1 MIDRL
6 RVRNF
11 RCLRDVE
18 VPLGPLTFLIGP
30 NNTGKS
36 SFLDAVGLLSST
48 TTDGHI
54 AQALQ
59 RAGLRFD
66 RVVTGRDAALAVE
79 LDAKMSWHD
88 EGEPYREA
96 LYAFAIIQGPDH
108 PMLDREHLGIVRRD
122 ATEEFAYDRHLRR
135 GMRFENKQVEGSA
148 PVLLIDEHASVV
160 WNMVHALDERGL
172 RVAQALRC
180 TPKYNLIP
188 QRMAQPCQVQP
199 STELAGDGY
208 GLASCLDTLR
218 EVTPDRFREVE
229 CALKQFVSTV
239 DAVTF
244 PTVEPGMKS
253 VLFHEKPRG
262 YKVYAS
268 EASDGLLLFLAY
280 LTIAYSHGDASVLLV
295 EEPEQGVHSH
305 RLKAIVELLRAIS
318 RGSLGT
324 RPVQVIATSHSPY
337 LLDCCGKEE
346 IAIFARDEEGG
357 VTVTPLSELADIEER
372 LKDFA
377 PGEFIHTFGGRI
389 CGSHS

>member
-1 MIDRL
+1 MLDKF

-36 SFLDAVGLLSST
+36 SFLDAVAMLSHCT
-48 TTDGHI
+48 RVRDI
-54 AQALQ
+54 ATLSAL
-59 RAGLRFD
+59 AGGRFG
-66 RVVTGRDAALAVE
+66 RTVTGGDAKLKIK
-79 LDAKMSWHD
+79 LDAGISWHD
-88 EGEPYREA
+88 EDDRDRHGRYCLGISQGAQYPVVSHELFAPAAMDGHVAATLERERHEPGVFSHRGFGAPLVEA
-96 LYAFAIIQGPDH
+96 LVSKNGTI
-108 PMLDREHLGIVRRD
+108 LWHLAQKMEPSASG
-122 ATEEFAYDRHLRR
+122 
-135 GMRFENKQVEGSA
+135 VE
-148 PVLLIDEHASVV
+148 
-160 WNMVHALDERGL
+160 
-172 RVAQALRC
+172 QAMRC
-180 TPKYNLIP
+180 TPKYKLIP
-188 QRMAQPCQVQP
+188 QRMAEPCQVEP
-199 STELAGDGY
+199 STELSGDGY

-218 EVTPDRFREVE
+218 EVTPDRFREIE
-229 CALKQFVSTV
+229 RALKQFVSTI

-244 PTVEPGMKS
+244 PTVGPGKKS
-253 VLFHEKPRG
+253 VLFHEKPTG
-262 YKVYAS
+262 SKVYAS

-337 LLDCCGKEE
+337 LLDCCEKDE
-346 IAIFARDEEGG
+346 IAIFARDEKGG
-357 VTVTPLSELADIEER
+357 VTVTPMADVPNIDEQ
-372 LKDFA
+372 LDDFA
-377 PGEFIHTFGGRI
+377 PGELIHTFGRRI